1 LAVSKP
7 KKRPSKP
14 TSVLRRKMEFSD
26 FSFLLGVFF
35 CLGTALAFGALL
47 GAAIFDALKLVLRGK

>member
-1 LAVSKP
+1 
-7 KKRPSKP
+7 
-14 TSVLRRKMEFSD
+14 MEFSD

-47 GAAIFDALKLVLRGK
+47 GAAIFDALKFVLRGK